1 MNHGPMI
8 LVQPTLRII
17 NNLGRRITC
26 PCEEAP
32 SIKNQVDDFNMDLSR
47 RYHVLREAPSRN
59 KNSMPSL
66 IE

>member
-1 MNHGPMI
+1 
-8 LVQPTLRII
+8 
-17 NNLGRRITC
+17 LGRRITC

>member
-1 MNHGPMI
+1 MI

-47 RYHVLREAPSRN
+47 RIHVEIMCSGKLQVGIKA
-59 KNSMPSL
+59 
-66 IE
+66 